1 MAASRSQI
9 SRDPSVPEC
18 SPGRCWGPPGKRGGC
33 RLRCIGSASPGCG
46 LGQIVVA
53 GHRGSVNESD
63 ALASLL
69 QQQVAWLA
77 RSARATQ
84 LPNLER

>member
-1 MAASRSQI
+1 MAASRSQV
-9 SRDPSVPEC
+9 SRDRRCESALRADAGSAGQAGRLPSAMH
-18 SPGRCWGPPGKRGGC
+18 RA
-33 RLRCIGSASPGCG
+33 RLRQACG